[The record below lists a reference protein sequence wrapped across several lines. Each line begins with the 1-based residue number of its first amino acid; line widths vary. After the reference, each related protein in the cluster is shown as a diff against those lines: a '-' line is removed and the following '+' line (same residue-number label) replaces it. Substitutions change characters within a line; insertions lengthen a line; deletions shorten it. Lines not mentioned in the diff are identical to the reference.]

1 MNNILKEFG
10 KALVVGIA
18 IYLVFLAIHLA
29 LGNTLRIDSN
39 LVIDFLQSLLY
50 SVALYM
56 LNMAVFRY
64 FYKKHVDKLYS
75 LKHLYKAI
83 IASLLVTVVGIFLV
97 RIFIKSITQDI
108 DVVLFIQEES
118 FSEYW
123 IPIFIALVCNIIF
136 YSFFYYRYKKDR
148 QVKEQKIIAGTASAQ
163 FDALKNQLDPHFL
176 FNSLNVLTSLIEENQ
191 QQAQKFT
198 TSLSK
203 VYRYVLEQ
211 KNKEL
216 IAIDEELAFAKTYM
230 TLLKMRYEDSI
241 VFSIPDKAINSA
253 AKVVPLALQLLLENA
268 VKHNVVSDLYKLHI
282 TIKEVDNYL
291 VISNNLQ
298 PKKIIAKSSGVGLI
312 NIRQRYA
319 LLSTRTILIE
329 QNSEEFIVKI
339 PLLTHQLKQPV
350 MNTQNY
356 LSEKK
361 YALAKEHVE
370 KLKGFYI
377 NLGLYCLI
385 IPILIGLNLYSTSF
399 PWSIF
404 PALGWGLGLFFHGA
418 EVFNY
423 NLFLG
428 KNWEARKIRELM
440 DKKTDN

>member
-1 MNNILKEFG
+1 MITIWL
-10 KALVVGIA
+10 
-18 IYLVFLAIHLA
+18 
-29 LGNTLRIDSN
+29 
-39 LVIDFLQSLLY
+39 LVI
-50 SVALYM
+50 
-56 LNMAVFRY
+56 
-64 FYKKHVDKLYS
+64 
-75 LKHLYKAI
+75 
-83 IASLLVTVVGIFLV
+83 IF
-97 RIFIKSITQDI
+97 SQ
-108 DVVLFIQEES
+108 
-118 FSEYW
+118 
-123 IPIFIALVCNIIF
+123 
-136 YSFFYYRYKKDR
+136 
-148 QVKEQKIIAGTASAQ
+148 
-163 FDALKNQLDPHFL
+163 
-176 FNSLNVLTSLIEENQ
+176 
-191 QQAQKFT
+191 
-198 TSLSK
+198 
-203 VYRYVLEQ
+203 
-211 KNKEL
+211 
-216 IAIDEELAFAKTYM
+216 
-230 TLLKMRYEDSI
+230 
-241 VFSIPDKAINSA
+241 
-253 AKVVPLALQLLLENA
+253 
-268 VKHNVVSDLYKLHI
+268 
-282 TIKEVDNYL
+282 
-291 VISNNLQ
+291 
-298 PKKIIAKSSGVGLI
+298 KKIIAKSSGVGLI

-385 IPILIGLNLYSTSF
+385 IPLLIGLNLYSTSF

>member
-1 MNNILKEFG
+1 MKNQKQQPKFECKSKFIF
-10 KALVVGIA
+10 
-18 IYLVFLAIHLA
+18 
-29 LGNTLRIDSN
+29 
-39 LVIDFLQSLLY
+39 Q
-50 SVALYM
+50 
-56 LNMAVFRY
+56 
-64 FYKKHVDKLYS
+64 
-75 LKHLYKAI
+75 I
-83 IASLLVTVVGIFLV
+83 II
-97 RIFIKSITQDI
+97 
-108 DVVLFIQEES
+108 
-118 FSEYW
+118 
-123 IPIFIALVCNIIF
+123 CNIIF

-176 FNSLNVLTSLIEENQ
+176 FNSLNVLTSLIEENP

-230 TLLKMRYEDSI
+230 TLLKMRYEDNI

-291 VISNNLQ
+291 VVSNNLQ